1 MTLGV
6 LSRQAS
12 FPPSPKAGAH
22 VEDPVEVGMLRHPR
36 PEQRGP
42 HQLEA
47 AARGLGHN
55 PTLGRGPGKQALRAV
70 LLALTRLSFAPGLL
84 FAGKWSQQEQK
95 KLGEK
100 SLKLDTFLPL
110 AVAAT
115 PCSHSPT
122 PSDLGGRKPKML
134 CLDFCGGKPW
144 PSSWNTSEQ
153 KNWQSWGFFLP

>member
-115 PCSHSPT
+115 PCSHSPI
-122 PSDLGGRKPKML
+122 PSQIGDRKSTRL
-134 CLDFCGGKPW
+134 N
-144 PSSWNTSEQ
+144 SSH
-153 KNWQSWGFFLP
+153 